1 MVQKRLL
8 EKLPL
13 IKKEIEPAVY
23 GFLLALYR
31 IKLKLKGKEKAKENE

>member
-23 GFLLALYR
+23 LLALYR
-31 IKLKLKGKEKAKENE
+31 IKLKLKEKEKAKENK